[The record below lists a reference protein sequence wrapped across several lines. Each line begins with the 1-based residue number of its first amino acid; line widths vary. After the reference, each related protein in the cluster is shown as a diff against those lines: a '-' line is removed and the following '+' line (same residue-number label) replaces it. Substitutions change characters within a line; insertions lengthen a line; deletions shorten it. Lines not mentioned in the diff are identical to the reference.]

1 MTSRPDEIILR
12 LKEHLSQVIVAQ
24 TEAIEEVLVALLA
37 SGHVLME
44 GVPGLA
50 KTLLAR
56 CLAQLIEARY
66 TRIQFTPD
74 LMPGDVCGANIFNMN
89 ESRFQLV
96 KGPVFTNVLLADEI
110 NRTPPKTQSA
120 LLEAMEE
127 RQVTIDGKRH
137 PLDGFFFVMATQNPI
152 EYEGTY
158 PLPEA
163 QVDRF
168 LLKVLID
175 YPQPSE
181 EVEIL
186 RRHHAGLDP
195 SDVESM
201 NLPQVLTIQE
211 LNNARAELRKV
222 RVDDAV
228 FDYMVRLTTATRSH
242 HLLTLGASPRAS
254 LALMQTSKVAAAMR
268 GRDFI
273 IPDDIKRM
281 ARPVL
286 RHRLILKPEAQIEGL
301 SPDDIIAQ
309 ILADTEV
316 PR

>member
-1 MTSRPDEIILR
+1 MSRPDEIIQR
-12 LKEHLSQVIVAQ
+12 LQEQMSRVIVAQ
-24 TEAIEEVLVALLA
+24 DEVIEEVLVALMA
-37 SGHVLME
+37 SGHVLLE

-74 LMPGDVCGANIFNMN
+74 LMPGDVCGSNIFNMN

-137 PLDGFFFVMATQNPI
+137 GLDGFFFVMATQNPI

-168 LLKVLID
+168 LLKVLIG
-175 YPQPSE
+175 YPQPAE
-181 EVEIL
+181 EAEIL

-195 SDVESM
+195 ANLDGM
-201 NLPQVLTIQE
+201 NLPHVLTIDE
-211 LNNARAELRKV
+211 LNQARTQLRTV

-228 FDYMVRLTTATRSH
+228 FDYIVRLTAATRNH
-242 HLLTLGASPRAS
+242 HLLSLGGSPRAS
-254 LALMQTSKVAAAMR
+254 LALMHTSKVVAAMR

-281 ARPVL
+281 AKPVL

-301 SPDDIIAQ
+301 SPDDVIEQ
-309 ILADTEV
+309 LLADTEV